1 MIVANGLGKVISII
15 VPIIFISLL
24 QLSAIKNSFMGF
36 LVLADLPR
44 KSPPSIPLSPP
55 AGIITIF
62 PIY

>member
-44 KSPPSIPLSPP
+44 KSPPSTPLFRES
-55 AGIITIF
+55 
-62 PIY
+62 

>member
-44 KSPPSIPLSPP
+44 KNPPSTPLFRES
-55 AGIITIF
+55 
-62 PIY
+62 